1 MCLARIIKGLS
12 VSQRWHH
19 DCVVMNGMNQMR
31 AIGLVVV
38 LATTLLYSLCHHP
51 TPAGAA
57 VEVVPGMVA
66 EGDQGMMGDIV
77 AAFDRA
83 ESAVQKADID
93 ALMEFYS
100 TAYNY
105 HGLKRSDVRRV
116 WSEVFAHYR
125 EISSKHV
132 FTELKLVKAD
142 GLKKAQVTCTGGL
155 YGTEK
160 QTGKPIT
167 IDSWV
172 NEVHFLVKEKG
183 AWRFLGNK
191 GGDVPFAPPASA
203 PHHPLF

>member
-1 MCLARIIKGLS
+1 MYGIVIAFSYL
-12 VSQRWHH
+12 
-19 DCVVMNGMNQMR
+19 QMMR
-31 AIGLVVV
+31 SHALVAAV
-38 LATTLLYSLCHHP
+38 LFTGIALGSRCHHP
-51 TPAGAA
+51 TPAAA
-57 VEVVPGMVA
+57 VVEVVPGVVA
-66 EGDQGMMGDIV
+66 KGDQEVMGGIV

-83 ESAVQKADID
+83 ESAVQKADIE

-116 WSEVFAHYR
+116 WTEVFTHYR

-142 GLKKAQVTCTGGL
+142 GVKKAHVTCTGGL

-172 NEVHFLVKEKG
+172 SEVHFLVKEKG

-191 GGDVPFAPPASA
+191 GDAIPFAPPASA

>member
-1 MCLARIIKGLS
+1 
-12 VSQRWHH
+12 
-19 DCVVMNGMNQMR
+19 MNGMYHMR
-31 AIGLVVV
+31 TIGLVLV
-38 LATTLLYSLCHHP
+38 LASVLLHPRCHHP
-51 TPAGAA
+51 TPAAAA
-57 VEVVPGMVA
+57 VEVVPGVVA
-66 EGDQGMMGDIV
+66 EVDQKVMDDIV
-77 AAFDRA
+77 KAFDRA
-83 ESAVQKADID
+83 ESAVEKADIE

-116 WSEVFAHYR
+116 WSEVFKHYR
-125 EISSKHV
+125 GISSKHV

-142 GLKKAQVTCTGGL
+142 GMKKAHVTCTGGL